1 MRAKKGFKR
10 LLTLALM
17 LCMVLGMCLS
27 ANAAGTQDAQ
37 GNAGVEADKSGVLQV
52 VTGVRDKESGK
63 FLAVQ
68 AGTGF
73 LVNETNVV
81 TCSHVAFFDY
91 GDQETAKYITE
102 TLGLTE
108 KQADERKEIHISVY
122 RDQTIKATVVTHSD
136 IADLAVLKMEQP
148 LKNRTYLT
156 INTGEVKPT
165 APCYTLGFPGL
176 VGAII
181 DKNTYTSEDVTVNF
195 GMINRMGNEGTVSSI
210 IHTAQM
216 PSGCSGGP
224 LVDYAGSVIGI
235 TQKAHSE
242 EEDKQVDYMTAIAVT
257 ELTSMMDP
265 LGIEYTNITGP
276 AEVPEGAGAGGEVN
290 KTALQSEIDASANPD
305 IEGKDAAV
313 VDEFNNA
320 ISNAQTILNKEDA
333 TQEEVD
339 AAATRLSSARSA
351 LGTSAAAETEEAEEA
366 EETEETK
373 EGGLPIAAI
382 IAIIAAIIILIIV
395 IVMLKPGKKQEAP
408 AYGPGPDVSG
418 FAPGPA
424 PGPAPGYGPAGGFDN
439 YAGKPEAG
447 TTVLGG
453 AADTTVLGGDSNAT
467 TVLSGGAN
475 YGTLVRTKTGES
487 IAISK
492 DQFRVGRERSRVDY
506 CISDNTAVGRLHAII
521 VNRGGAAYVVDQNST
536 NCTFVN
542 SVRATAN
549 QEVRLNSGD
558 KITFA
563 DEEFTYNAF

>member
-1 MRAKKGFKR
+1 MKAKMGFKR
-10 LLTLALM
+10 LLTLLLT
-17 LCMVLGMCLS
+17 LCMALAMCLP
-27 ANAAGTQDAQ
+27 ALGTGTQDAQ
-37 GNAGVEADKSGVLQV
+37 GNSAVEADKSGVLQV

-63 FLAVQ
+63 FLPVQ

-81 TCSHVAFFDY
+81 TCAHVAFFDY
-91 GDQETAKYITE
+91 GDSETKKYITE
-102 TLGLTE
+102 TLALTE

-148 LKNRTYLT
+148 LKNRTYLK

-181 DKNTYTSEDVTVNF
+181 DKNTYTSDDVTVNF
-195 GMINRMGNEGTVSSI
+195 GMINRMGNEGTVSAI
-210 IHTAQM
+210 VHTAQM
-216 PSGCSGGP
+216 PGGCSGGP

-235 TQKAHSE
+235 TQKGHSE
-242 EEDKQVDYMTAIAVT
+242 DGKQVDYMSAIAVQ
-257 ELTSMMDP
+257 ELVSMMDP
-265 LGIEYTNITGP
+265 LGIEYTNESAPVEP
-276 AEVPEGAGAGGEVN
+276 AETVDKAALQNEVN
-290 KTALQSEIDASANPD
+290 ASANPA
-305 IEGKDAAV
+305 IEGKDEAV
-313 VDEFNNA
+313 VSEFNSA
-320 ISNAQTILNKEDA
+320 IENAQAVLANAEA
-333 TQEEVD
+333 TQGEVD
-339 AAATRLSSARSA
+339 AATSRLSSARTALDSSA
-351 LGTSAAAETEEAEEA
+351 QATSTVEEEAEPEPA
-366 EETEETK
+366 EEK
-373 EGGLPIAAI
+373 SGLPIAAI
-382 IAIIAAIIILIIV
+382 IAIIAAVIILIIV
-395 IVMLKPGKKQEAP
+395 IVLLKPGKKQEVP
-408 AYGPGPDVSG
+408 AYGPGPDISG
-418 FAPGPA
+418 FGPGPA
-424 PGPAPGYGPAGGFDN
+424 GPAPGYGPTGGFDN
-439 YAGKPEAG
+439 YAGKPEGG

-467 TVLSGGAN
+467 TVLSGGAS

-487 IAISK
+487 VAINK
-492 DQFRVGRERSRVDY
+492 DQFKIGRERSRVDY

-521 VNRGGAAYVVDQNST
+521 VNRGGSAYVVDQNST